1 MTKKFMINMKELS
14 SVNETKPKSIIINGD
29 LHSRFKMLCR
39 GKNLKIGGVIED
51 LIVTYLHDPN
61 GMERVINSVK
71 TKMNEVEQ
79 KMKIHEAIGN
89 ALK

>member
-1 MTKKFMINMKELS
+1 MKELS

-29 LHSRFKMLCR
+29 LHNRFKMLCK

-71 TKMNEVEQ
+71 DDINEVER
-79 KMKIHEAIGN
+79 KIRVN
-89 ALK
+89 KLLSDSLK